1 MDTPLLLPLGKAG
14 RAESWPPDG
23 RDVNPT
29 FLSREGTASVGPDGP
44 TPTFTWA
51 VLRFR
56 ERKEPFPHV
65 LVPFGV
71 RLCSPKP
78 RNPTFPPGLPS
89 NGGGENVEI
98 VRVFEGPSQIPT
110 SLRGWGNRIG

>member
-14 RAESWPPDG
+14 RAENSPPDG
-23 RDVNPT
+23 RDVKPT

-65 LVPFGV
+65 LVRFGV

-78 RNPTFPPGLPS
+78 MNPHVPARFAVKRRR
-89 NGGGENVEI
+89 GEREI
-98 VRVFEGPSQIPT
+98 ARVPSQIPT
-110 SLRGWGNRIG
+110 SLWGWGNRTG